1 MKYLGI
7 DIGGSGVKGAVVDTR
22 KGLFVTDRLR
32 IATPQPAT
40 PDAVTEVVAKIVGHF
55 DWDGAVGCT
64 FPGVVTHGT
73 IHTAANLD
81 AAWVGVDAG
90 KLFAKE
96 IGRHVT
102 VMNDAD
108 AAGVAEQAFGAARK
122 EAGVVVMVTLGTG
135 IGSAVIHRGELLPNT
150 ELGHLELHAGDA
162 EKYASD
168 AARERLGL
176 SWADWSARLSEYFQL
191 VENLTWPD
199 LFVVGGGVSKEP
211 DLFLPQIEC
220 RTKIVP
226 ARLRNKAGIIG
237 AALYAER
244 RHADDKGKRT
254 RRL

>member
-40 PDAVTEVVAKIVGHF
+40 PDAVTDVVSQIVKHF

-81 AAWVGVDAG
+81 KSWVGVDAG
-90 KLFAKE
+90 KHFTKAV
-96 IGRHVT
+96 GSHVT

-122 EAGVVVMVTLGTG
+122 EAGVVLMVTLGTG
-135 IGSAVIHRGELLPNT
+135 IGSALIHRGELVPNT
-150 ELGHLELHAGDA
+150 ELGHLELHGDDA
-162 EKYASD
+162 ERYASD
-168 AARERLGL
+168 AARERLAL
-176 SWADWSARLSEYFQL
+176 SWADWAGRLSEYFAL
-191 VENLTWPD
+191 LENLTWPD

-211 DLFLPQIEC
+211 DLFLPLIEC

-244 RHADDKGKRT
+244 RHADEKGKRP